1 MSLSP
6 FVTVRLDAK
15 APLKRRR
22 PRRRPPVMREVTV
35 DPEPA
40 TEAPSAPPL
49 AALRSRAEQFRDDL
63 ASLQGALDD
72 EVYANTVRVE
82 AAVHRLLYQ
91 IEHLDEEGRE

>member
-1 MSLSP
+1 MSLPP

-22 PRRRPPVMREVTV
+22 PRRRPPVMREVNV
-35 DPEPA
+35 DPVPA
-40 TEAPSAPPL
+40 AEQPPAPPL
-49 AALRSRAEQFRDDL
+49 DTLRSRAEQFRDDL

-91 IEHLDEEGRE
+91 IERLGEE